1 MATLLSTVA
10 DVFQLSGR
18 PSIVVAP
25 GIPRSGDWHLKIG
38 DALTLHLP
46 DGSQKATV
54 VGGIEMLSPPNAKC
68 IPLMLGPGISEKD
81 VPVGTEIWVD

>member
-1 MATLLSTVA
+1 MLLSTVA

-25 GIPRSGDWHLKIG
+25 GIPRSGDWRLKVG
-38 DALTLHLP
+38 DPLTLHLP
-46 DGSQKATV
+46 DGSRKATV
-54 VGGIEMLSPPNAKC
+54 VGGTEMLSPPNREF
-68 IPLMLGPGISEKD
+68 IPLMLGPEISKED